1 MTNIKIGETKYPAQ
15 IDGILENRN
24 WDNRDSKAI
33 TLNISYAAASALF
46 VDGLTWSIVTD
57 YERETINA
65 ETGKVTGETEA
76 VSEEYDNS
84 AFSVLGD
91 IVVHIDGTV
100 TVIMGKPTDL
110 EETLGL
116 LYGGI
121 K

>member
-1 MTNIKIGETKYPAQ
+1 MTNIKIGEAKYPTQ
-15 IDGILENRN
+15 IDGMLENRN
-24 WDNRDSKAI
+24 WDNRESKAI
-33 TLNISYAAASALF
+33 TLDMNYAAASALF
-46 VDGLTWSIVTD
+46 VDGLKWNIVTD
-57 YERETINA
+57 YEREVIDV
-65 ETGKVTGETEA
+65 ETGEPTGGTEA
-76 VSEEYDNS
+76 VSEVYDNS

-91 IVVHIDGTV
+91 IVVHSDGTV